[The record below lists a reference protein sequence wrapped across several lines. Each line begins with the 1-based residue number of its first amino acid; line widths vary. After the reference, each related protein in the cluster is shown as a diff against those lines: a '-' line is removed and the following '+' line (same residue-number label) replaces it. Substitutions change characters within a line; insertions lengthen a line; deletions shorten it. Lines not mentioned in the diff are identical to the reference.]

1 MFVKIAAERLVKK
14 FANKIHW
21 VAVLVV
27 DCLEKRMFLRENVLA
42 FGWMSM
48 EREVREAGLMTG
60 NWVP

>member
-1 MFVKIAAERLVKK
+1 M
-14 FANKIHW
+14 
-21 VAVLVV
+21 
-27 DCLEKRMFLRENVLA
+27 EKRMFLRENVLA